1 MADPPGPEDLELEL
15 LDGTF
20 AVCRL
25 PVDAPVLPPAG
36 RFRSVTRTPDEV
48 SVVCEEEHAPEGAV
62 TEPGWRCMRL
72 VGPLELSLT
81 GIAAALTVPVAA
93 AGVAVFLISTYETD
107 YLLVKATALDTAI
120 AALEGAGHSVA
131 R

>member
-1 MADPPGPEDLELEL
+1 MGDRPGPKHLELEL
-15 LDGTF
+15 LDGAF

-25 PVDAPVLPPAG
+25 PVDAPVLPAAG

-62 TEPGWRCMRL
+62 TERGWRCMK
-72 VGPLELSLT
+72 VAGPLDLSLT
-81 GIAAALTVPVAA
+81 GIAAALTAPVAA
-93 AGVAVFLISTYETD
+93 AGVALFLVATYETD
-107 YLLVKATALDTAI
+107 YLLVKEDALDTAI
-120 AALEGAGHSVA
+120 GALEADGHTVA

>member
-1 MADPPGPEDLELEL
+1 MAEPTEPKQLELEL
-15 LDGTF
+15 IGGSY

-48 SVVCEEEHAPEGAV
+48 SVVCEEEHAPEGGV
-62 TEPGWRCMRL
+62 TEPGWCCLR
-72 VGPLELSLT
+72 VAGPLELSLT
-81 GIAAALTVPVAA
+81 GIASAITSPLAA
-93 AGVAVFLISTYETD
+93 AGIALFLISTYETD
-107 YLLVKATALDTAI
+107 YVLVKEGVLDRAVE
-120 AALEGAGHSVA
+120 ALEGAGHTVA

>member
-1 MADPPGPEDLELEL
+1 MLE
-15 LDGTF
+15 GAF

-62 TEPGWRCMRL
+62 SEPGWCCMK
-72 VGPLELSLT
+72 VAGPLDLSLT
-81 GIAAALTVPVAA
+81 GIAAAITSPLAA
-93 AGVAVFLISTYETD
+93 AGIALFILSTYETD
-107 YLLVKATALDTAI
+107 YVLVKQSVVDQAI
-120 AALEGAGHSVA
+120 EALEGAGHSVA

>member
-1 MADPPGPEDLELEL
+1 MAEAPEPKRLEFEL
-15 LDGTF
+15 VEGSY

-62 TEPGWRCMRL
+62 TEPDWRCMK
-72 VGPLELSLT
+72 VAGPLDLSLT
-81 GIAAALTVPVAA
+81 GIASAITSPLAD
-93 AGVAVFLISTYETD
+93 AGVALFLISTYETD
-107 YLLVKATALDTAI
+107 YLLVKGTLLDRAI
-120 AALEGAGHSVA
+120 EALEGAGHTVA